1 MNGKQMKELRV
12 AESAGFCFG
21 VRRSVEM
28 AEAMLQE
35 GPCASFGMLI
45 HNTDVVQELAR
56 HGMRTV
62 ENVEEV
68 TEGERVLIRAHGVP
82 PQTLEALKARNAVVQ
97 DATCPKVMHI
107 HRIVEQASANGRF
120 VIIIGMKLHPEVEEI
135 SARCEH
141 CVILESAAETEIWL
155 ESHKMMWDSPITVVV
170 QTTQTKN
177 NFDECVKVIKKKM
190 YKCRNF

>member
-120 VIIIGMKLHPEVEEI
+120 VIIIGMKLHPEVEAI

-177 NFDECVKVIKKKM
+177 M
-190 YKCRNF
+190 P

>member
-45 HNTDVVQELAR
+45 HNTDVVESLSQR
-56 HGMRTV
+56 GMRTV
-62 ENVEEV
+62 ESVGEV
-68 TEGERVLIRAHGVP
+68 SEGERVLIRAHGVP
-82 PQTLEALKARNAVVQ
+82 PQTLEDLKKRKAIVQ

-120 VIIIGMKLHPEVEEI
+120 IIIIGMKKHPEVEAI
-135 SARCEH
+135 SARCEQ
-141 CVILESAAETEIWL
+141 CVILESATETFRRMRK
-155 ESHKMMWDSPITVVV
+155 SD
-170 QTTQTKN
+170 
-177 NFDECVKVIKKKM
+177 KKKM